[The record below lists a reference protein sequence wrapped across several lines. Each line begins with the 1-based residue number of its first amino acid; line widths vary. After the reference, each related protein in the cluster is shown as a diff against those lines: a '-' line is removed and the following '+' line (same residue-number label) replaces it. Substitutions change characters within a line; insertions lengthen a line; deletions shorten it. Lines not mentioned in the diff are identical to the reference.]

1 MSNRPKSASKARKS
15 SADHYVPKLD
25 LFAKEFKSEA
35 HLRTVLADL
44 LRKMGHTGVRITHG
58 ATEKGKDIV
67 FYGEGPLGEK
77 RLFACVV
84 KNEPITGQADDL
96 TSGAP
101 TLVHQIQG
109 VLNQT
114 ESAFSEPLANGRGT
128 DERVD
133 TVYIISP
140 YECSQPTID
149 SVKTRLQRS
158 GQITFKCGPELLDL
172 FAKYWPEFLWFGSTV
187 LLSYLSVLRKGLEED
202 YALASLIL
210 QKSYLAT
217 SPGSLA
223 DLYVEPEFYAELRK
237 FRLAKEASLNLDLL
251 SGSRSLSE
259 VRDRTTR
266 ATQLSKLLRTSP
278 IWSDNPDSAVN
289 CSEQVL
295 AVATKISELWQAA
308 YRKYIAELREEAR
321 QKQSTYRT
329 FAASGAFTTGDL
341 IVPSERRVSVEL
353 QPTAKFQSDANAVQ
367 QAVSLALRELQEK
380 VSTASKFAE
389 ASHPNSIMTL
399 GKPDF
404 LAHCQVAE
412 TASFIPQ
419 LFITST
425 PNRLFFSEDLLHD
438 YSGPLLIT
446 GPAGFGKTTFCR
458 WHAIQDAEK
467 LVQKNSTTLP
477 VYLALHSLSRGQ
489 LGTFEDAFFLSDE
502 LKKLVQQQALG
513 QASFDRVRLYLDG
526 LDEVTSTERQ
536 QEIMRLAQ
544 QVAEQRP
551 FVQVIVTGR
560 DHVGG
565 GSLRWIPRIRLC
577 ELSDAKSRILA
588 ERWLEPREVDVFFER
603 LQKAG
608 NLADLMRVP
617 LLATL
622 ILAVYRKTGSVPPNK
637 TNLYSLFVE
646 LLCGGWD
653 FYKNIQRRASTFS
666 VRDKEIVLARLAGI
680 LQHEEKRTATDA
692 DFRTAVKNSI
702 RGLASDWEQ
711 FLQDIVE
718 DGLLVRVGTDLTF
731 SHLSFQEFLTARDL
745 RDHMGHRPKQTLSWY
760 LNGRDWWREV
770 LSFYITLSDRPAET
784 DEWLIERALKSTSA
798 VTDLEER
805 VQTLRS
811 ALKAA
816 FPAYEDTSSAT
827 ILLSQLKSK
836 AQRLG
841 QKGLSADE

>member
-1 MSNRPKSASKARKS
+1 M
-15 SADHYVPKLD
+15 
-25 LFAKEFKSEA
+25 
-35 HLRTVLADL
+35 
-44 LRKMGHTGVRITHG
+44 
-58 ATEKGKDIV
+58 
-67 FYGEGPLGEK
+67 
-77 RLFACVV
+77 
-84 KNEPITGQADDL
+84 
-96 TSGAP
+96 
-101 TLVHQIQG
+101 
-109 VLNQT
+109 
-114 ESAFSEPLANGRGT
+114 
-128 DERVD
+128 
-133 TVYIISP
+133 
-140 YECSQPTID
+140 
-149 SVKTRLQRS
+149 
-158 GQITFKCGPELLDL
+158 
-172 FAKYWPEFLWFGSTV
+172 
-187 LLSYLSVLRKGLEED
+187 
-202 YALASLIL
+202 
-210 QKSYLAT
+210 
-217 SPGSLA
+217 
-223 DLYVEPEFYAELRK
+223 RK
-237 FRLAKEASLNLDLL
+237 FRLAKEASLNLDVL

-259 VRDRTTR
+259 VRGQSAR
-266 ATQLSKLLRTSP
+266 ATQLSRLLRTSP
-278 IWSDNPDSAVN
+278 IWSDNPDLAVN

-295 AVATKISELWQAA
+295 RVATNISDLWQVA
-308 YRKYIAELREEAR
+308 YRKHIAMLREEAR
-321 QKQSTYRT
+321 QKQSAFRT
-329 FAASGAFTTGDL
+329 FAASGAFTTGNL
-341 IVPSERRVSVEL
+341 IVPSEKSVSAEL
-353 QPTAKFQSDANAVQ
+353 QPTAEFRSDAHAVQ
-367 QAVSLALRELQEK
+367 QSVSLALRELQEK
-380 VSTASKFAE
+380 VSTASEFAG
-389 ASHPNSIMTL
+389 APHPNPIKAL
-399 GKPDF
+399 GETDF

-412 TASFIPQ
+412 TVNSIPQ
-419 LFITST
+419 LFDTSMPT
-425 PNRLFFSEDLLHD
+425 RLLFDENLLHD
-438 YSGPLLIT
+438 FSGSLLIT

-502 LKKLVQQQALG
+502 LKKLIQQKTLG
-513 QASFDRVRLYLDG
+513 HASFDRIRLYLDG

-577 ELSDAKSRILA
+577 ELSDAKIRVLA
-588 ERWLEPREVDVFFER
+588 ERWLEQREVEVFFER
-603 LQKAG
+603 LRKAG
-608 NLADLMRVP
+608 SLADLMRVP

-637 TNLYSLFVE
+637 TNLYTLFVE

-702 RGLASDWEQ
+702 RGLASEWEQ

-731 SHLSFQEFLTARDL
+731 SHLSFQEFLAARDL
-745 RDHMGHRPKQTLSWY
+745 RDHKGHRPKQTLSWY
-760 LNGRDWWREV
+760 LNGQDWWREV

-805 VQTLRS
+805 VQILRS

-827 ILLSQLKSK
+827 ILLSDLKSK

-841 QKGLSADE
+841 QRDLSADERRLVP